1 MCSPSVSCVLA
12 AYTYTAGKEVNKPT
26 AFGIT
31 VFLVNVLGSFSYLF
45 GGLALATTIM
55 RVPLL
60 RTVAGV

>member
-1 MCSPSVSCVLA
+1 MVYDTHTNTLLR
-12 AYTYTAGKEVNKPT
+12 TGKEVNKPT